1 MTYRHRAFATGGT
14 LFLALLT
21 LTSYAGAQ
29 TLKTLYGFS
38 GGTDGGASFSTP
50 AIGNLGVLYG
60 TTCGDTPGGVVF
72 SLTPPSSPGGPG
84 SRQCCT

>member
-21 LTSYAGAQ
+21 FTSYAGAQ
-29 TLKTLYGFS
+29 TLKTLYSFS

-50 AIGNLGVLYG
+50 AIGNLGYSMAPRVG
-60 TTCGDTPGGVVF
+60 TRPAAWC
-72 SLTPPSSPGGPG
+72 
-84 SRQCCT
+84 SR